1 MQSRRSASSFTLLLI
16 LPPPSPTAF
25 GNSTCAWM
33 PHSSIT
39 WRRASGSHAPRCTQ
53 SWPLSIESRNG
64 ILLLSFATTPPPL
77 AKPMSTPSTTQVG
90 PSARCSMCST
100 RSLYASGAR
109 LVQRSYGSVKCVSAS
124 MTRRSSAASVAMT
137 VRTSSR
143 RRNWALSKHRNHAT
157 EGVSPAPVPALTR
170 VERDRA
176 HPAPHKETRQMS
188 QTVRRFARALAVAVV
203 ACGAVVLAAPAA
215 SADPKVPFSQDVYA
229 RTHLAKSGMDI
240 TVPPGLFEGTI
251 DLATGEETG
260 NLTLPPATVT
270 MNLFGVLPVADAS
283 FVMAPAGPITG
294 HVDLATFNVDTTASF
309 NVKLAKLTPHGTDVN
324 LVGDNCTT
332 TEPITVRMQGV
343 VNPAAGGTF
352 ASTYSIPSFQ
362 DCQLLTEVITAFVS
376 GPGNTFVA
384 SFAPH
389 GAPAPAAP

>member
-1 MQSRRSASSFTLLLI
+1 
-16 LPPPSPTAF
+16 
-25 GNSTCAWM
+25 
-33 PHSSIT
+33 
-39 WRRASGSHAPRCTQ
+39 
-53 SWPLSIESRNG
+53 
-64 ILLLSFATTPPPL
+64 
-77 AKPMSTPSTTQVG
+77 
-90 PSARCSMCST
+90 
-100 RSLYASGAR
+100 
-109 LVQRSYGSVKCVSAS
+109 
-124 MTRRSSAASVAMT
+124 
-137 VRTSSR
+137 
-143 RRNWALSKHRNHAT
+143 
-157 EGVSPAPVPALTR
+157 
-170 VERDRA
+170 
-176 HPAPHKETRQMS
+176 MS
-188 QTVRRFARALAVAVV
+188 QTVRRFSRALAAAVV
-203 ACGAVVLAAPAA
+203 ACGVVVLAAPAA
-215 SADPKVPFSQDVYA
+215 SADPKIPFSQDVYA

-270 MNLFGVLPVADAS
+270 MNLFGVLPAADAS

-332 TEPITVRMQGV
+332 SEPVTVRMQGV

-376 GPGNTFVA
+376 GPGNTFIA

-389 GAPAPAAP
+389 GSPAPAPSEPTPAPPAPPLAKIDVQGAVTVGGTPAGPTTLPIDQHLTLPAPATPPLITATPAPAPTPTTTAPLPVPPPPAGGLGGLLGSLGSLLGGG

>member
-1 MQSRRSASSFTLLLI
+1 
-16 LPPPSPTAF
+16 
-25 GNSTCAWM
+25 
-33 PHSSIT
+33 
-39 WRRASGSHAPRCTQ
+39 
-53 SWPLSIESRNG
+53 
-64 ILLLSFATTPPPL
+64 
-77 AKPMSTPSTTQVG
+77 
-90 PSARCSMCST
+90 
-100 RSLYASGAR
+100 
-109 LVQRSYGSVKCVSAS
+109 
-124 MTRRSSAASVAMT
+124 
-137 VRTSSR
+137 
-143 RRNWALSKHRNHAT
+143 
-157 EGVSPAPVPALTR
+157 
-170 VERDRA
+170 
-176 HPAPHKETRQMS
+176 MS
-188 QTVRRFARALAVAVV
+188 QTNRRCTRALAAAVV
-203 ACGAVVLAAPAA
+203 ACGVVVLAAPAA
-215 SADPKVPFSQDVYA
+215 SADPKIPFSQDVYA

-270 MNLFGVLPVADAS
+270 MNLFGVLPAADAS

-352 ASTYSIPSFQ
+352 ASTYSIPSFR

-376 GPGNTFVA
+376 GPGNTFFA

-389 GAPAPAAP
+389 GAPAPPASEPTPAPPAPPLAKVDVQGSVTVGGTPAGSTTLPIDQHLTVPAPATPPLITATPAPAPTTAPVPAPVPPPPAGGLVGGLVGSLLGGG